1 MLLVL
6 LLSTVTDCVLTT
18 STTHCIAGTT
28 GNAGESSERW
38 GGAHMGF
45 PECIDLYHCELNCI
59 GLLPPQLSESFY
71 GRKEEKKEKKKL
83 KWNKVA
89 FCLSQVATFKTTS

>member
-6 LLSTVTDCVLTT
+6 LLSTITDCVLTT
-18 STTHCIAGTT
+18 STTRCIAGTT

-45 PECIDLYHCELNCI
+45 PECIDLYHCELNCT

-71 GRKEEKKEKKKL
+71 GRKEEKKRKKEIEMEQSRFL
-83 KWNKVA
+83 PVTGCH
-89 FCLSQVATFKTTS
+89 F